1 MQPETYYRLATR
13 EETYWWHRAR
23 RRLCRALLLK
33 YGVQRGARWLDLGCG
48 PGGNLRLL
56 DGMGP
61 DLIVGVDL
69 SPIAL
74 KLAQSKTPAAALVR
88 ADIAA
93 CIPFAD
99 ASFDAVTLL
108 NVLYHRWIERDS
120 EVLREV
126 ARVLRPGGIVL
137 VTEPAFDVLA
147 RDMDRVGMAQRRYR
161 RRDMAAMCRSAA
173 LDPLFAGYFT
183 SFGFPILLGLKLAQR
198 LVPYHRRETKALS
211 ADMRSLPPAANGA
224 LHILAALEAGLIALG
239 VAVPF
244 GTTLVC
250 VARKL

>member
-1 MQPETYYRLATR
+1 MQPETYHRLAAR

-23 RRLCRALLLK
+23 RGLCQALLRK

-56 DGMGP
+56 EGMEP
-61 DLIVGVDL
+61 ALTVGVDL

-74 KLAQSKTPAAALVR
+74 ELAHSKVPGAALVR
-88 ADIAA
+88 ADIAR

-99 ASFDAVTLL
+99 ASFNAVTVL
-108 NVLYHRWIERDS
+108 NVLYHSWVERDS
-120 EVLREV
+120 DVLREV

-137 VTEPAFDVLA
+137 VTEPAFVVLA
-147 RDMDRVGMAQRRYR
+147 RDMDKVGMARRRYR

-173 LDPLFAGYFT
+173 LDLVFAGYFT

-198 LVPYHRRETKALS
+198 LAPDRRPKAKALA
-211 ADMRSLPPAANGA
+211 ADMRRLPSPANGA
-224 LHILAALEAGLIALG
+224 LHMLAALEVGLIARG
-239 VAVPF
+239 VAMPF

-250 VARKL
+250 VARKP